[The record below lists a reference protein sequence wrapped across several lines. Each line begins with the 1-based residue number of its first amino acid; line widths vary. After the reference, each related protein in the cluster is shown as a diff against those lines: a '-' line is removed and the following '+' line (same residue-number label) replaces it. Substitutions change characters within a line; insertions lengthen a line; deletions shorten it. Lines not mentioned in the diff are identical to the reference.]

1 VSACLRGEESARR
14 VDSDGAA
21 GPPPRRARAALH
33 DAAHEP
39 VDPGCTERACLH
51 LVVPPDASCT
61 LDSDAVQV
69 TTTCTVDVTVGPP
82 PRGSASGSGGLR
94 NLRLDIPVRVV
105 HPVASYERREEDGCE
120 DPRRSV
126 PSVDQL
132 MRGRGR
138 TPPSAESNGADPADP
153 LHFRRH
159 DIAEELKVLSLA
171 LADRLGLRPSP
182 PGVAGAQ

>member
-1 VSACLRGEESARR
+1 
-14 VDSDGAA
+14 
-21 GPPPRRARAALH
+21 
-33 DAAHEP
+33 
-39 VDPGCTERACLH
+39 
-51 LVVPPDASCT
+51 
-61 LDSDAVQV
+61 V

-82 PRGSASGSGGLR
+82 PGGSASGSGLR

-182 PGVAGAQ
+182 PSMAGAL